1 VAGWKLRQA
10 QPSTPV
16 VFPSAISPAYAGEK
30 PIKARIKTC
39 FDQFK
44 ANEATNSNGGL
55 KWVQK
60 GGGYLSE
67 CKKHL
72 KG

>member
-1 VAGWKLRQA
+1 MHRFLSQIVR
-10 QPSTPV
+10 
-16 VFPSAISPAYAGEK
+16 
-30 PIKARIKTC
+30 C
-39 FDQFK
+39 FDQYK

-60 GGGYLSE
+60 GGGYWSE